1 MKNHSEIFQAIE
13 KGVELQFAAEAISKT
28 ESGYT
33 AKITSLWQKT
43 GQALAKNGSIQTANA
58 LLDELKAFYPANR
71 LGEKAKAIAKAS
83 TEAGFTL
90 HYYQL
95 IAGRGNPSAFH
106 LEPPAPTKAQ
116 EAKALAQ
123 CVRELEKDAK
133 SDDKVL
139 ADIAKEMLP
148 EYKGLADA
156 AKTALAEDRK
166 TAKLQAIYDDLMA
179 DILTIA
185 ELEQVIL
192 AATADKLAAQIAADQ
207 EAKIAD
213 PIHVQDAEDPTFWH
227 YAHHAA

>member
-1 MKNHSEIFQAIE
+1 MKNQTEIFQAIE
-13 KGVELQFAAEAISKT
+13 KGIELQLAAESISKI

-33 AKITSLWQKT
+33 AKIAGLWAKT
-43 GQALAKNGSIQTANA
+43 GQALAKNGSVKTANA
-58 LLDELKAFYPANR
+58 LLEELKTFYPANR

-95 IAGRGNPSAFH
+95 IAGRGNPSTFH

-156 AKTALAEDRK
+156 AKTSLAEDRK

-185 ELEQVIL
+185 DVEQVML
-192 AATADKLAAQIAADQ
+192 AATADKLASLMAAEQ
-207 EAKIAD
+207 K
-213 PIHVQDAEDPTFWH
+213 
-227 YAHHAA
+227 AA